1 MNQTEL
7 ESFFRLKDLPSYFAM
22 AALKKLKGERIE
34 RHRRHIMDFLQY
46 KYDEIPLE
54 QYLRRINGLREL
66 QHQFERT
73 KTYAASSYVRV
84 RPINDDDYKIALLLS
99 FVVTNH
105 RFEILESLEEFL
117 RAECFGAKELLSIG
131 FGTGYELKVVHD
143 ILPHWRYQAYDNS
156 SASFQYASELLRF
169 FHCPVVGLREASF
182 PLEEENLPK
191 EFEGRFSKI
200 VLCELLEHLENPGTA
215 LRNMGLALQRDGMIF
230 ATLAINIAQED
241 HVYLYRTVEN
251 ARRQVQSAGL
261 RILRERIAPVIV
273 MPFREKDREAI
284 FTKGNYICFLGKD

>member
-34 RHRRHIMDFLQY
+34 RHRRDIMDFLQH

-66 QHQFERT
+66 QQEFERT
-73 KTYAASSYVRV
+73 KAYTASSYANV
-84 RPINDDDYKIALLLS
+84 RPVNDDDYKIALLLS

-105 RFEILESLEEFL
+105 RFEILETLEEFL
-117 RAECFGAKELLSIG
+117 MAECIGPKELLSVG
-131 FGTGYELKVVHD
+131 FGTGYELKVVHE
-143 ILPHWRYQAYDNS
+143 ILPHWRYHAYDNS
-156 SASFQYASELLRF
+156 SASLRYASELLQF
-169 FHCPVVGLREASF
+169 FQCPVLGLREESF
-182 PLEEENLPK
+182 PLEEQSLPK

-200 VLCELLEHLENPGTA
+200 VLCELLEHLENPATA

-230 ATLAINIAQED
+230 ATMAINIAQED
-241 HVYLYRTVEN
+241 HVYLYRNVAE
-251 ARRQVQSAGL
+251 ARTQVQGAGL
-261 RILRERIAPVIV
+261 RILRERITPVIV
-273 MPFREKDREAI
+273 MPFREKDRETM
-284 FTKGNYICFLGKD
+284 FTKGNYICFLGKG